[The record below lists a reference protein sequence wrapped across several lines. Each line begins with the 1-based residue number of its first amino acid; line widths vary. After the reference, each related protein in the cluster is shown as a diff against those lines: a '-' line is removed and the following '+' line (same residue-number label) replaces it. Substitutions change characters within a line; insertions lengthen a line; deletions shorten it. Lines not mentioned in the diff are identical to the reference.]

1 MIVYIYI
8 WSKQYACIWFLDT
21 CNVKIMRIR
30 KFECT
35 VVPKWKRTSLDV
47 PFHFYIHVAHQL
59 ACLIPHVLNSTKTD
73 ENASSTDFKDKIS
86 CLNPLS
92 SEFYHVCYCYHL
104 TMLLL
109 DLETEIFMSE
119 LKDLTIFFIQ
129 SLP

>member
-1 MIVYIYI
+1 MHGCA
-8 WSKQYACIWFLDT
+8 KMKKNLDV
-21 CNVKIMRIR
+21 N
-30 KFECT
+30 
-35 VVPKWKRTSLDV
+35 V
-47 PFHFYIHVAHQL
+47 PFHFYKHVAHQL

-92 SEFYHVCYCYHL
+92 SEFYHVCNCYHL
-104 TMLLL
+104 TMLPF
-109 DLETEIFMSE
+109 DLETEIYMSE

>member
-1 MIVYIYI
+1 MLKL
-8 WSKQYACIWFLDT
+8 WEFANLNARLCQ
-21 CNVKIMRIR
+21 N
-30 KFECT
+30 E
-35 VVPKWKRTSLDV
+35 KRTSLDV
-47 PFHFYIHVAHQL
+47 PFHYYIHVAHQL

-109 DLETEIFMSE
+109 DLETEIIKSK
-119 LKDLTIFFIQ
+119 LKDLTFYLF
-129 SLP
+129 SLFNVYHNPCKNYFLLFLTTKI